1 MYYSDLMCPKFLC
14 EKYSQVLLLG
24 WTPAKIAM
32 FLQAQLLIG
41 VVKSRNNP
49 CMIRE
54 KSFVRLLNYSRNLS
68 EINNVLLDPK
78 GRGTINLMTPMELY
92 ETYPR
97 VQLNSWTA
105 ANIGMYLNCK
115 LLLGVYKGS
124 GRSSIIAESS
134 FLKLIEYSNSVL
146 EWRKVYIKK

>member
-1 MYYSDLMCPKFLC
+1 MINTDLKCPKFLC
-14 EKYSQVLLLG
+14 EKYEQVLLLG

-32 FLQAQLLIG
+32 FLQAQLLVG
-41 VVKSRNNP
+41 VVKSRNRP

-68 EINNVLLDPK
+68 DINNVLLDPK

-92 ETYPR
+92 EAYPR

-105 ANIGMYLNCK
+105 ASIGMYLNCK

-134 FLKLIEYSNSVL
+134 FIKLIEYSNSVL
-146 EWRKVYIKK
+146 EWKKVYV